1 MNFLLSIDKNK
12 LFIFITCLI
21 IITIIFFSY
30 NFINNENSFPTLTEL
45 PTNKSDIV
53 KPKFSISGKNSE
65 IFITAK
71 NGNFINEEKILLE
84 NNVKFKSK
92 EFQLV
97 SDNVIFDRKNLI
109 ATSKN
114 KSKFSSKNTSIISAG
129 FDITDNGNI
138 INFKGQTVLKI
149 KWMLLN

>member
-1 MNFLLSIDKNK
+1 MNFLLSINK
-12 LFIFITCLI
+12 KSLFILITCFITFI
-21 IITIIFFSY
+21 IIFFAFS
-30 NFINNENSFPTLTEL
+30 FINNENSTPKIMEL
-45 PTNKSDIV
+45 SSSKSDII

-71 NGNFINEEKILLE
+71 NGNFISEEKILLE

-92 EFQLV
+92 EFQLI

-114 KSKFSSKNTSIISAG
+114 KSKFSSKKTSIVSTG
-129 FDITDNGNI
+129 FDIIENGNI
-138 INFKGQTVLKI
+138 INFKGQTKLILK
-149 KWMLLN
+149 

>member
-1 MNFLLSIDKNK
+1 MNLLLSIDKKK
-12 LFIFITCLI
+12 LFFFISFLI
-21 IITIIFFSY
+21 IIIIIFFSY
-30 NFINNENSFPTLTEL
+30 SFINNEKSFPILAEL
-45 PTNKSDIV
+45 STSKSDIV
-53 KPKFSISGKNSE
+53 KPKFSISGQNSK

-71 NGNFINEEKILLE
+71 SGNFINEEKILLE

-92 EFQLV
+92 EFQLI

-109 ATSKN
+109 ASSKN

-149 KWMLLN
+149 KWM